1 MTWVHGETSLT
12 IDEAVAR
19 IAKQPRPTDV
29 ESLGLADALGR
40 FLAEDVVAHEP
51 VPAHASSAMDGYAFR
66 YADYSD
72 VIPTP
77 VQGRVAAGHP
87 LGEPLLPGHTVRIF
101 TGGMMPEGADTVA
114 MQEDCLDHGG
124 GLIGLPGGLA
134 LGENCRP
141 AGDDIAHGAT
151 VLQAG
156 ARLRPQDLGVA
167 ASVNRGTLPVHR
179 RVRVGL
185 VATGDELRPP
195 GEPLPPGC
203 VRDSNRH
210 TISAALRSLGALVTD
225 YGITPDERARIREV
239 ITRAA
244 GENDLVVS
252 TGGVSVGEEDHVRT
266 AVEQAGRL
274 DFWRLRLKPGGAVAV
289 GETAGTPFVGL
300 PGNPVASMIA
310 FWVLGRPLLLH
321 LMGAR
326 ELGFDRFPVV
336 ADFDHPR
343 RAGRREFLRAR
354 IRPGP
359 DASLTVSVFRS
370 TGSGMLS
377 SLTWSDGLIDI
388 GEDCGPVRRGD
399 VVQFVPYSALLG

>member
-1 MTWVHGETSLT
+1 
-12 IDEAVAR
+12 
-19 IAKQPRPTDV
+19 
-29 ESLGLADALGR
+29 
-40 FLAEDVVAHEP
+40 
-51 VPAHASSAMDGYAFR
+51 MDGYAFR
-66 YADYSD
+66 HADYSD
-72 VIPTP
+72 VIPMP
-77 VQGRVAAGHP
+77 IQGRVAAGHP
-87 LGEPLLPGHTVRIF
+87 LGTPLLPGHVVRIF

-124 GLIGLPGGLA
+124 SIVLPGEMDR
-134 LGENCRP
+134 GENARP
-141 AGDDIAHGAT
+141 AGEDIACGIT
-151 VLQAG
+151 VLQTG
-156 ARLRPQDLGVA
+156 IRLRPQDLGVA
-167 ASVNRGTLPVHR
+167 ASVNRPTLSVHR

-203 VRDSNRH
+203 IRDSNRH
-210 TISAALRSLGALVTD
+210 TVSAALRSLGAVVSD
-225 YGITPDERARIREV
+225 YGITPDDRGRIREV

-289 GETAGTPFVGL
+289 GEAAGTPFVGL
-300 PGNPVASMIA
+300 PGNPVASLIA
-310 FWVLGRPLLLH
+310 FWVVGRPFALH

-336 ADFDHPR
+336 ADFDHAR
-343 RAGRREFLRAR
+343 RPGRREFLRGR
-354 IRPGP
+354 ITPGA
-359 DASLTVSVFRS
+359 DGSLSACVYHS

-377 SLTWSDGLIDI
+377 SLTWSDGLVEIP
-388 GEDCGPVRRGD
+388 EDSGAVRRGD
-399 VVQFVPYSALLG
+399 MVRFVPYSVLLG